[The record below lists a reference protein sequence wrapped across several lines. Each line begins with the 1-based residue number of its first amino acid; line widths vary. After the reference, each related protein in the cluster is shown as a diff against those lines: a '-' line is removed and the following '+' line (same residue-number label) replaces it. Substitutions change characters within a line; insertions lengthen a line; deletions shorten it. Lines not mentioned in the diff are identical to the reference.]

1 MLFIIRSSNTFNKS
15 EIFKLIQP
23 SQPYL
28 SGRGRRRRRRR
39 RKERERE
46 RERERE
52 KKKKKKKKKK
62 KTKTLDATEQTQKRG
77 TS

>member
-39 RKERERE
+39 RKYILNKGR
-46 RERERE
+46 
-52 KKKKKKKKKK
+52 K
-62 KTKTLDATEQTQKRG
+62 
-77 TS
+77 